1 MENKFY
7 AVAGDL
13 HFERA
18 QYGLNL
24 RYEDN
29 QRCIETIVQT
39 VCNDKDCLGLIL
51 TGDNFNK
58 KSLLP
63 KYQIRFAKIYKRV
76 IAAGKKLI
84 AIDGNHDGSDASWLD
99 TISDDLN
106 SDGKVLELGRK
117 KCACLAFRP
126 RAKLYEKIKELPP
139 INILVIHG
147 RLLEMM
153 GWASSQKEPSYDFS
167 ARELRELGLKNCTV
181 LMGDIHTYGDYHDPI
196 GNNWFIYTGST
207 EMSEISEGNILSLRF
222 GNHYDTVKKFLRFY
236 PDRAFNENWDLVDL
250 PNRPFLR
257 RIVEPTEDVNLV
269 IKELDTWISANPKG
283 ILSLHYPQA
292 MRTDLKEKLAEWK
305 NALLGL
311 FDVPV
316 STSVSKPLQDMKESD
331 ILIIAQQ
338 EMSSRQVRL
347 LQKLLEIQEP
357 TPLNVEKI
365 LRPELQINET

>member
-29 QRCIETIVQT
+29 QRCIEAIIQT
-39 VCNDKDCLGLIL
+39 VCSDKNCLGLIL

-63 KYQIRFAKIYKRV
+63 KYQIRFAGLYKRI
-76 IAAGKKLI
+76 IAAGKQLI

-99 TISDDLN
+99 TISSDLN
-106 SDGKVLELGRK
+106 SDDKVLALGNK

-126 RAKLYEKIKELPP
+126 RAKLYEKIANLPQVDV
-139 INILVIHG
+139 LVIHG

-153 GWASSQKEPSYDFS
+153 SWASSQKEPSYDFS
-167 ARELRELGLKNCTV
+167 AKELRELGLKNCTV

-236 PDRAFNENWDLVDL
+236 PDRKFSENWELVNL

-257 RIVEPTEDVNLV
+257 RIVEANEDVKLV
-269 IKELDTWISANPKG
+269 IAELDAWVAANPKG
-283 ILSLHYPQA
+283 MLSLHYPQA
-292 MRTDLKEKLAEWK
+292 MRTELKEKLAEWK

-311 FDVPV
+311 FDVPI
-316 STSVSKPLQDMKESD
+316 SHSVAKPLQDMKESD
-331 ILIIAQQ
+331 IILIAQQ
-338 EMSSRQVRL
+338 EMSARQVRF
-347 LQKLLEIQEP
+347 LQKLLDITDP
-357 TPLNVEKI
+357 TPLNVEKV
-365 LRPELQINET
+365 LRPELQLHEA